1 MTTRKMPGNQLIRDI
16 FPSQDKITERAAC
29 SSIGGSSDIRIDIE
43 VGVPIDS
50 NADNDILRRVN
61 SCDGSLGLS
70 GGRAEHVSP
79 RERRIHIDQYR
90 QSILAQIVPGNP
102 FPLIPHCAFSSGTL
116 VAFDPCVSVVPRR
129 ADGSLSCLSRSVG
142 VCNTVGIR
150 NHESADEVPDP
161 LVRILGDAFLVQGA
175 AANSKAKNSDFVICA
190 VLRWQQR

>member
-1 MTTRKMPGNQLIRDI
+1 MRRHLMERGRPGNHLIRDI

-29 SSIGGSSDIRIDIE
+29 SSIGGSSDKWTDIE
-43 VGVPIDS
+43 VGVPTDG

-61 SCDGSLGLS
+61 SSDGSLGLS
-70 GGRAEHVSP
+70 RGRAEHVSP

-116 VAFDPCVSVVPRR
+116 VAFDPFVSVVPRM

-142 VCNTVGIR
+142 VCNTVGNPTR
-150 NHESADEVPDP
+150 
-161 LVRILGDAFLVQGA
+161 
-175 AANSKAKNSDFVICA
+175 
-190 VLRWQQR
+190 